1 MFFQKPLSL
10 FMHKPRKRFGQHFL
24 HDQNII
30 HRMIDTLSPTSSDVI
45 IEIGPGKG
53 ALTFSLLMQHPN
65 LIAIEIDRDL
75 VERLMR
81 MTKSYSNF
89 TLIQSDVLNF
99 DFSTLPPNQ
108 KIIGN
113 LPYNISTPLLF
124 HLLEYKNSIRELIF
138 MLQKEVVERMCA
150 EVNTPDY
157 GRLSIMLQRDFEI
170 ESLFDVPNTAFDP
183 PPQVESAVVRLMP
196 KSATKLLDYTLFSDI
211 VREAFQY
218 RRKTL
223 RHALGRFFSE
233 ADLEKNGISSK
244 SRPAELTL
252 HDFEKLANYL
262 VTEQR
267 HV

>member
-1 MFFQKPLSL
+1 
-10 FMHKPRKRFGQHFL
+10 MHKPRKRFGQHFL
-24 HDQNII
+24 HDENII
-30 HRMIDTLSPTSSDVI
+30 HRMIDSLSPKPSDVI

-53 ALTFSLLMQHPN
+53 ALTFPLLMQHPN

-75 VERLMR
+75 VERLTR
-81 MTKSYSNF
+81 MTKSYTQFNV
-89 TLIQSDVLNF
+89 IQSDVLNF
-99 DFSTLPPNQ
+99 DFSSLPPHQ

-124 HLLEYKNSIRELIF
+124 HLLHYKDFIKEMMF
-138 MLQKEVVERMCA
+138 MLQKEVVDRMCA
-150 EVNTPDY
+150 DVNTPDY
-157 GRLSIMLQRDFEI
+157 GRLSIMLQRDFET
-170 ESLFDVPNTAFDP
+170 ECLFDVPNTAFEP
-183 PPQVESAVVRLMP
+183 PPKVESAVIRLMP
-196 KSATKLLDYTLFSDI
+196 KSAAKLLDYTLFSDI

-223 RHALGRFFSE
+223 RHALGRYFTE

-262 VTEQR
+262 ATEQR